1 MARRSCAALAILTL
15 LSTGCAQLPD
25 DIELPGWPLSRSR
38 PDAELEELRRD
49 RARLEIRGER
59 LEREIER
66 LRTDLRHAE
75 QALGTRESAVAP
87 PGRTDAVSAHAD
99 ARTRVDIA
107 ADLLP
112 ADSATLKEAQRA
124 LLESEYH
131 LLAKNYSTS
140 LFYAG
145 RARRGAD
152 SLILNA
158 DGEPVT
164 LRVTGSH
171 VRLRGEPNTSSDVR
185 GMLQREARVAPEG
198 RDGDWV
204 RVRTE
209 SGDVGWVHESLL
221 DQSDD
226 STMTQ
231 SLPDSL
237 AR

>member
-1 MARRSCAALAILTL
+1 MAKRSWATLAMLTL
-15 LSTGCAQLPD
+15 LSSGCAQLPG
-25 DIELPGWPLSRSR
+25 DIELPGWPLSKARS
-38 PDAELEELRRD
+38 DAELEELRRD

-75 QALGTRESAVAP
+75 QALGTRESELAP

-99 ARTRVDIA
+99 ARTRVELA

-112 ADSATLKEAQRA
+112 ADSVTLKEAQRA

-158 DGEPVT
+158 DGDPVT
-164 LRVTGSH
+164 LSVTGSRVH
-171 VRLRGEPNTSSDVR
+171 LREKPNTSSAVR
-185 GMLQREARVAPEG
+185 GILMRKARVAPEG
-198 RDGDWV
+198 RQGDWV